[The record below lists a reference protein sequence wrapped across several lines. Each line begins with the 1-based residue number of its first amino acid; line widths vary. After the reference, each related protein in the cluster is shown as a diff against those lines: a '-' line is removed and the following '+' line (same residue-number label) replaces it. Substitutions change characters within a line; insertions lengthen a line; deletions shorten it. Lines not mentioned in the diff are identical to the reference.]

1 MSRRALVIDFLEKLR
16 MNQVQFSVAAH
27 AAWAPNL
34 VTQQEWLNWA
44 NCPVGIQGS
53 NEPGVLAMSSLLRRR
68 AGFLGKMALEV
79 AYACL
84 SDRENERD
92 VTPTVFCSRH
102 GDVARQHR
110 VCHLK
115 ICCKVEN
122 AAASVGGVQN

>member
-1 MSRRALVIDFLEKLR
+1 

-44 NCPVGIQGS
+44 NCPVGIQGN

-84 SDRENERD
+84 SDREMNEMSRRLFFVRGMAMWRD
-92 VTPTVFCSRH
+92 NIGFVV
-102 GDVARQHR
+102 
-110 VCHLK
+110 
-115 ICCKVEN
+115 
-122 AAASVGGVQN
+122 